1 MDFRSHSQWFA
12 RGVKGGGL
20 QMVCLPISP
29 LPHFKNYLFSTNY
42 ALWRRVLANR
52 IRQPDKQFMDGVGL
66 RVDIAHGCLDGI
78 VPRHVLQRKG
88 IRVLAGFRE
97 EGVA

>member
-1 MDFRSHSQWFA
+1 
-12 RGVKGGGL
+12 V
-20 QMVCLPISP
+20 
-29 LPHFKNYLFSTNY
+29 
-42 ALWRRVLANR
+42 
-52 IRQPDKQFMDGVGL
+52 DGIGL
-66 RVDIAHGCLDGI
+66 RVDIAHGSLDGI